1 MRKLVFLL
9 LLGFSLPLWAQVSPS
24 KYLVQFT
31 DKDHS
36 PYSLNQ
42 PEEFLTARAIARRTK
57 QGINVD
63 VSDIPIDPSYIQAV
77 VSTGAK
83 LIIQVKWINGII
95 IETESQSVLD
105 EIHNLSFVT
114 DLSPLN
120 KKVNLKKTKDK
131 FEQETFAPL
140 KNSQSDPVYGDA
152 YNQINMVNGIPL
164 HENGY
169 KGEGMVIA
177 ILDAGFIN
185 ADVRQIFDPL
195 WQNNQ
200 ILGSHNFV
208 DPSAG
213 VFDFHYHG
221 TMVLSVMGGNIP
233 GEFLGTAP
241 KASYWL
247 LLTED
252 VSSEFLI
259 EEYNWM
265 AGAAFADSVGADV
278 INSSLGYSEFDDPY
292 YNHSYDDLDGNTTPI
307 SKAADMAASKGMI
320 VVNSAGN
327 EGDKSWKYIIAP
339 ADADSVLT
347 VGAVYANGI
356 ITSFSSY
363 GFEWD
368 SRVKPNIVAQG
379 GGTVL
384 ANVNTDAVQ
393 TANGTSFSSPLIAG
407 MMACLWQSAP
417 QANNMEL
424 IHAVEA
430 SASQYQNPD
439 NRYGYG
445 IPNFDESRIALG
457 IVNPMILANDFE
469 VYPNPVSS
477 SALIKWNQTQ
487 IKFETLELLDI
498 SGRSLYKVGL
508 KKEKNEFLLSLKDYQ
523 KGIYFV
529 RLGNAS
535 KTSTKKIIKVN

>member
-9 LLGFSLPLWAQVSPS
+9 LIGFSFPLWAQVSPS

-31 DKDHS
+31 DKDQS
-36 PYSLNQ
+36 PYSLSQ
-42 PEEFLTARAIARRTK
+42 PEEFLTARAIERRTR
-57 QGINVD
+57 QGINID

-105 EIHNLSFVT
+105 EIHSLSFVR

-120 KKVNLKKTKDK
+120 KKENLKRKKDK

-140 KNSQSDPVYGDA
+140 KMSQSDPVYGDA

-164 HENGY
+164 HENGF
-169 KGEGMVIA
+169 KGKGMVIA
-177 ILDAGFIN
+177 ILDAGFTN
-185 ADVRQIFDPL
+185 VDVRQIFDPL

-200 ILGSHNFV
+200 ILGSYNFV
-208 DPSAG
+208 NPSAD
-213 VFDFHYHG
+213 VFGFHYHG
-221 TMVLSVMGGNIP
+221 SMVLSVMGGNIP

-241 KASYWL
+241 EASYWL

-292 YNHSYDDLDGNTTPI
+292 YNHPYTDLDGNTTPVT
-307 SKAADMAASKGMI
+307 KAADMAASKGII

-327 EGDKSWKYIIAP
+327 EGDKSWKYLIAP

-347 VGAVYANGI
+347 VGAVYANGL

-363 GFEWD
+363 GFESD
-368 SRVKPNIVAQG
+368 PRVKPNIVAQG
-379 GGTVL
+379 GATVL
-384 ANVNTDAVQ
+384 ANVNTDALQ

-430 SASQYQNPD
+430 SSSQYQNPD

-457 IVNPMILANDFE
+457 ITNPMILTNDFE
-469 VYPNPVSS
+469 VYPNPVSN
-477 SALIKWNQTQ
+477 SALLKWNQTQ
-487 IKFETLELLDI
+487 LKFETLELLDI
-498 SGRSLYKVGL
+498 SGRTLYKAAL
-508 KKEKNEFLLSLKDYQ
+508 EKEKNEYFLSLKDYK

-535 KTSTKKIIKVN
+535 RTSTKKIIKVD